1 MRRITI
7 MLLFMFVASHA
18 SATERV
24 VRYPSGTPVEVA
36 TSADIAGLLSLD
48 QTTPETIINGVPLM
62 TTAVDGE
69 GSGNQLTN
77 KDYVDDN
84 AGISNI
90 DGGASDAA
98 YAAVTASP
106 IDGGDAT

>member
-24 VRYPSGTPVEVA
+24 MKFPTGMPTEVT
-36 TSADIAGLLSLD
+36 TSTDLAGYVALD
-48 QTTPETIINGVPLM
+48 QTTPQVFVNGIPL
-62 TTAVDGE
+62 
-69 GSGNQLTN
+69 LTGLTPSN
-77 KDYVDDN
+77 DYDIATKKYVDDN
-84 AGISNI
+84 AGVSNL
-90 DGGASDAA
+90 DGGFSNSVYAS
-98 YAAVTASP
+98 VTASP